1 MLSKKLAA
9 IMCSSLPVLLKCIMK
24 KMNPAQNRKNDNAG
38 LPYKIRQFSKDTIQL
53 APLEDILLT
62 L

>member
-1 MLSKKLAA
+1 
-9 IMCSSLPVLLKCIMK
+9 MK